1 LTHDAL
7 FKWAFNHFKLLK
19 CFYFSKAEQDK
30 MRRRLNKRFELAK
43 PVPEILK
50 NHSFQVMAPKELL
63 IKRYSNATTGVK
75 VIM

>member
-1 LTHDAL
+1 
-7 FKWAFNHFKLLK
+7 
-19 CFYFSKAEQDK
+19 
-30 MRRRLNKRFELAK
+30 LAK

>member
-1 LTHDAL
+1 MSGEKRTDGNPTHDAL

-30 MRRRLNKRFELAK
+30 MRRRLNKR
-43 PVPEILK
+43 K
-50 NHSFQVMAPKELL
+50 NHSFQVLAPKELL